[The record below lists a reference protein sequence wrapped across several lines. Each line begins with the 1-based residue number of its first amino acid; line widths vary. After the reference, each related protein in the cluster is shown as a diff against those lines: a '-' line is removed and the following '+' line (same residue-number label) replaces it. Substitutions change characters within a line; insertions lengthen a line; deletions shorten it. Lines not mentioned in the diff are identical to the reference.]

1 MVVLRLFDLSVGDD
15 LCVELVGY
23 ETEEQRPARLPCTPR
38 MEKRVEKRVEE
49 GGDRWKGVE
58 NGGKGWRRAEIGV

>member
-1 MVVLRLFDLSVGDD
+1 MVVLCLFDLSVGDD

-38 MEKRVEKRVEE
+38 VEKRVEE
-49 GGDRWKGVE
+49 SGGEWRRVE
-58 NGGKGWRRAEIGV
+58 NGSKGWRRAEIGI